1 MKQIS
6 KDQIPFSAQIRLEH
20 EIKYII
26 NNERILMG
34 LNEATEEQME
44 NEVNLFYMVNMFFT
58 ENGQY
63 FYCKP
68 KLIFSPPL
76 K

>member
-6 KDQIPFSAQIRLEH
+6 KDQIPFSAQVRLEH
-20 EIKYII
+20 EIKYIV
-26 NNERILMG
+26 NKERISMG
-34 LNEATEEQME
+34 LSEATEEQME
-44 NEVNLFYMVNMFFT
+44 NEVNLFYMVNMIFT

-68 KLIFSPPL
+68 KLI
-76 K
+76 